1 MDVFQTLP
9 FQTYVY
15 PAKYSDISFI
25 NIKARE
31 TFISCK
37 NLVVTHVKIRVQ
49 KESLI
54 IPPKIPETLTGHLK
68 KKKKKLPNDFKLVQA
83 LRSIIL
89 SCLGVYLLIPGKFAV
104 FNVVFED

>member
-68 KKKKKLPNDFKLVQA
+68 KKKKVAK
-83 LRSIIL
+83 
-89 SCLGVYLLIPGKFAV
+89 
-104 FNVVFED
+104 